1 MSATVPALDAPR
13 RQEEEEEEEED
24 EEEGEE
30 SGEHVAEVED
40 DDDNF
45 KVGEKVGL
53 QEQLELDKVICAP
66 VCSARTSA
74 LA

>member
-13 RQEEEEEEEED
+13 RQEEEEEEED
-24 EEEGEE
+24 EGEE

-40 DDDNF
+40 DEDNF
-45 KVGEKVGL
+45 KVGERVGL

-66 VCSARTSA
+66 VRSARTSA